1 MQPIPT
7 TEQDAGVELYELV
20 PDADDADER
29 VLHHLNALG
38 HDTKRARG
46 VRHFIY
52 LPTSEAAEAVARVLE
67 REGWDTAVHAAED
80 VWLVVAGCLR
90 VLTGPLVRETRQRLA
105 SLAAAHG
112 GAYDGWEAERT

>member
-1 MQPIPT
+1 VDQM
-7 TEQDAGVELYELV
+7 ELLQDPA
-20 PDADDADER
+20 AA
-29 VLHHLNALG
+29 
-38 HDTKRARG
+38 DTKVLEHLRNLGCDPRQARG

-52 LPTSEAAEAVARVLE
+52 LPTSDDATAVAQVLE
-67 REGWDTAVHAAED
+67 REGWDTAVHADDD

-90 VLTGPLVRETRQRLA
+90 VLNEPLVRETRARLA